1 MVWRRDRRFGRD
13 LRFAASTD
21 HILDAPEANDVAEH
35 EVRAQLF
42 RTVDE
47 NAVGAPQI
55 VDAEMPILAHDD
67 KGVQARQT
75 GVVHRHVRLATPPDR
90 LRLAGLQINRVKIRR
105 WDLK

>member
-1 MVWRRDRRFGRD
+1 MR
-13 LRFAASTD
+13 L
-21 HILDAPEANDVAEH
+21 
-35 EVRAQLF
+35 RAQLF